1 MAASMLDT
9 EPSPFFAPYRMLT
22 NLFYQQLPL
31 LTVSPLQRYYMCH
44 AIAETVDEL
53 LGQTWDDRLVA
64 QQWELAAFAQ

>member
-1 MAASMLDT
+1 
-9 EPSPFFAPYRMLT
+9 
-22 NLFYQQLPL
+22 
-31 LTVSPLQRYYMCH
+31 MCH